1 MASWKR
7 ICCPIDFS
15 NESWFAME
23 EAAHLAWR
31 LGADLALVNV
41 RDPTSP
47 LRPPSGVIALPGAVE
62 RRLLA
67 TQRRASEWAGA
78 AERIVSSPVGF
89 SLVSGDPVEEIVRF
103 ADEGRFDVIV
113 MGTRDRPER
122 PPKPNNSIASAVVQ
136 GAPCS
141 VVVARPTVN
150 RKDLRT
156 A

>member
-15 NESWFAME
+15 SESWFGME
-23 EAAHLAWR
+23 EAARLAWR
-31 LGADLALVNV
+31 FGADLTLVNV
-41 RDPTSP
+41 RDRTSP
-47 LRPPSGVIALPGAVE
+47 PRRPRGVIALPGAVD

-67 TQRRASEWAGA
+67 VQRRASEWAGA

-89 SLVSGDPVEEIVRF
+89 SLVSGDPGEEIVRF
-103 ADEGRFDVIV
+103 AEEGRFDVIV

-122 PPKPNNSIASAVVQ
+122 PPKPKDSIAAAVVQ

-150 RKDLRT
+150 RKDLKT